1 MNSGIGQAQ
10 TAAPSATAPGPDRT
24 ARAAR
29 RQRLLLAGLLF
40 LTAALAAT
48 SLLVG
53 PTSITLPDL
62 GALLGTAPRT
72 ADSIILVELRLP
84 RTLLALLV
92 GAALG
97 GCGAALQGLLH
108 NPLAEPGTLGV
119 GNTAALGAVIV
130 LYFGIGAADSLAM
143 PIGGLIGAAAGI
155 ALVLTLGRGAALT
168 LILAGVAVG
177 SLATALI
184 SLALNF
190 APSPYAAL
198 EIVDWLLGSLSDR
211 SLEHVALLIPFMVV
225 ALALMI
231 GVGRDLDALTLGE
244 EAAQSLGVRVGWL
257 RVRIVLATA
266 VAVGAAT
273 SITGSIAFVGLIVPH
288 LLRPLVGYRPSALLP
303 ASMLGGAL
311 LLLASDV
318 GVRLLAQGIELKIGV
333 LTALIGAPFFL
344 HLVVRMRKGA
354 A

>member
-1 MNSGIGQAQ
+1 MAETQ
-10 TAAPSATAPGPDRT
+10 TAGAASIAAGQNRV
-24 ARAAR
+24 ARNA
-29 RQRLLLAGLLF
+29 RQRQLLLLVLLI
-40 LTAALAAT
+40 LTLGLAAA

-53 PTSITLPDL
+53 STSITLPDL
-62 GALLGTAPRT
+62 GALFGTAPRT
-72 ADSIILVELRLP
+72 VDNIILIELRLP

-119 GNTAALGAVIV
+119 GNAAALGAVIV

-143 PIGGLIGAAAGI
+143 PIGGLLGAAAGI

-198 EIVDWLLGSLSDR
+198 EMIDWLLGSLADR
-211 SLEHVALLIPFMVV
+211 SLEHVALLVPFMAV
-225 ALALMI
+225 ALVLMI

-244 EAAQSLGVRVGWL
+244 DAAQSLGVRVGWL
-257 RVRIVLATA
+257 RMRIVIATA
-266 VAVGAAT
+266 VAVGAST
-273 SITGSIAFVGLIVPH
+273 SITGSIAFIGLIVPH

-303 ASMLGGAL
+303 TSMLGGAL
-311 LLLASDV
+311 LLLAADI

-344 HLVVRMRKGA
+344 HLVVRMRREA